1 MGEYLACALH
11 QATAMA
17 ITNQTRGLSAP
28 TWIAIALTV
37 IGALNWGLVGLFRF
51 DLVAALFGSMS
62 AGSRIVY
69 ILVALAG
76 LYLLAMAATRLTTS
90 RPTSHA
96 TGSAGL

>member
-1 MGEYLACALH
+1 
-11 QATAMA
+11 MA
-17 ITNQTRGLSAP
+17 ITNQTRELSTP

-37 IGALNWGLVGLFRF
+37 IGAINWGLVGLFKF

-76 LYLLAMAATRLTTS
+76 VYLLAMAATRLSS

-96 TGSAGL
+96 PGHGSAGL